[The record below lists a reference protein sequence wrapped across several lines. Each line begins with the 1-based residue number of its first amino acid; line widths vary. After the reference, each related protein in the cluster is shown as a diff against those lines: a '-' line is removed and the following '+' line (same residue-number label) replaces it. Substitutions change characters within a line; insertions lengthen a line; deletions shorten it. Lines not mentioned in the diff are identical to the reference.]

1 MARTIDSTVA
11 DAELASRLRL
21 AVMRLARRLRQ
32 QADGDV
38 TPSQISA
45 LSSVDRLGPLTL
57 GELSAV
63 ERVQPPTMTRIV
75 AGLEEQGLATREV
88 DAKDRRVARVH
99 LSVAGR
105 RLLEQS
111 RTRKNAF
118 LASRIRTLP
127 TDDRDV
133 LARAAELLERLLE
146 TEE

>member
-1 MARTIDSTVA
+1 MARTIESTLA

-32 QADGDV
+32 QADCDV

-75 AGLEEQGLATREV
+75 SGLEEQGLATREV
-88 DAKDRRVARVH
+88 DANDRRVARVH
-99 LSVAGR
+99 ISVAGR

-127 TDDRDV
+127 TDDRHV

>member
-1 MARTIDSTVA
+1 MARTIDST

-21 AVMRLARRLRQ
+21 AVMRLSRRLRQ
-32 QADGDV
+32 QADGEV
-38 TPSQISA
+38 SPSQISA

-63 ERVQPPTMTRIV
+63 ERVRPPTMTRIV
-75 AGLEEQGLATREV
+75 SGLEEQGLATREV
-88 DAKDRRVARVH
+88 DPDDRRVARVR
-99 LSVAGR
+99 LTVAGQ

-111 RTRKNAF
+111 RTRKTAF

-127 TDDRDV
+127 TDDREA

>member
-1 MARTIDSTVA
+1 MARTIDSTLA
-11 DAELASRLRL
+11 DAELAARLRL

-75 AGLEEQGLATREV
+75 SGLEEQGLATREV
-88 DAKDRRVARVH
+88 DVTDRRVARVH
-99 LSVAGR
+99 LTVAGR

-118 LASRIRTLP
+118 LAARIRTLAA
-127 TDDRDV
+127 DDRDV
-133 LARAAELLERLLE
+133 LARAAALLERLLE

>member
-1 MARTIDSTVA
+1 MSRTAVPTSQ

-21 AVMRLARRLRQ
+21 AVMRLSRRLRQ
-32 QADGDV
+32 QTEDI
-38 TPSQISA
+38 TPSQVSA
-45 LSSVDRLGPLTL
+45 LSTLDRLGPLTL

-88 DAKDRRVARVH
+88 DPNDRRVARVH
-99 LSVAGR
+99 ITVAGH

-127 TDDRDV
+127 TDDREV
-133 LARAAELLERLLE
+133 LARAADLLERLLE

>member
-1 MARTIDSTVA
+1 MARTIDST

-21 AVMRLARRLRQ
+21 AVMRLSRRLRQ
-32 QADGDV
+32 QADGEV

-63 ERVQPPTMTRIV
+63 ERVRPPTMTRIV
-75 AGLEEQGLATREV
+75 SGLEEQGLATREV
-88 DAKDRRVARVH
+88 DPDDRRVARVR
-99 LSVAGR
+99 LTVAGQ

-111 RTRKNAF
+111 RTRKTAF
-118 LASRIRTLP
+118 LASRIRTLA
-127 TDDRDV
+127 TDDREA

>member
-1 MARTIDSTVA
+1 MARTIDSTLA
-11 DAELASRLRL
+11 DAEVASRLRL

-32 QADGDV
+32 QAYGDV
-38 TPSQISA
+38 TPSQISH
-45 LSSVDRLGPLTL
+45 LSSFDRLGPLTL

-88 DAKDRRVARVH
+88 DAKDRRVARVR
-99 LSVAGR
+99 LTVAGH

-127 TDDRDV
+127 TDDREV
-133 LARAAELLERLLE
+133 LARAADLLERLLE

>member
-1 MARTIDSTVA
+1 MARTIDSTLA

-75 AGLEEQGLATREV
+75 AGLEEQGLASREV
-88 DAKDRRVARVH
+88 DPNDRRVARVS
-99 LSVAGR
+99 LTVAGR

-127 TDDRDV
+127 TEDREV
-133 LARAAELLERLLE
+133 LARAAALLERFLE

>member
-1 MARTIDSTVA
+1 MARTIESTLA

-45 LSSVDRLGPLTL
+45 LSSVDSLGPLTL
-57 GELSAV
+57 GALSAV
-63 ERVQPPTMTRIV
+63 ERVQPHTMTRIV
-75 AGLEEQGLATREV
+75 SGLEEQGLATREV
-88 DAKDRRVARVH
+88 DANDRRVARVH
-99 LSVAGR
+99 ISVAGH